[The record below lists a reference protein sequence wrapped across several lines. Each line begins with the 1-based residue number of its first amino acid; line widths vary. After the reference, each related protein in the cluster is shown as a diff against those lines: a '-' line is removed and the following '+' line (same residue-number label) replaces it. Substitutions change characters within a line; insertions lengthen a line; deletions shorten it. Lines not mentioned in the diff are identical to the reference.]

1 MTTAADASTSGLP
14 VWRFR
19 LGVASFIAAF
29 AIHLVTVAAVFA
41 GAGPATIAAITAVNF
56 ALNKVLLIATVA
68 LLGREGFTFLK
79 DAVFG
84 AVRRSIRAEEIGPV
98 RYGIGLVL
106 FVLPLVLAWI
116 APYVAEIA
124 PGFGRDSIR
133 DGIIGDVL
141 LIVSLVVLG
150 GGFWDKLRAL
160 FTRRAV
166 AVFPSAAASARR
178 RVSHDGAI

>member
-1 MTTAADASTSGLP
+1 LLAAEAIAMARNASTSELP

-19 LGVASFIAAF
+19 LGLASFVAAF
-29 AIHLVTVAAVFA
+29 AVHLVTLALILA
-41 GAGPATIAAITAVNF
+41 GAGPATIAAVTAVNF
-56 ALNKVLLIATVA
+56 VLNKVFLIATVA
-68 LLGREGFTFLK
+68 LLGREGFVYLK
-79 DAVFG
+79 GLVFG
-84 AVRRSIRAEEIGPV
+84 AIRRSIRPEEVGPI

-124 PGFGRDSIR
+124 PGFGRDTVR
-133 DGIIGDVL
+133 DGIIGDAL

-166 AVFPSAAASARR
+166 AVFPNATASP
-178 RVSHDGAI
+178 